1 MVPSQCTHIVTSQW
15 MSGSK
20 THRLLTTRMRNNPY
34 LVRPEWVFE
43 SIAKGKRQPER
54 TYAILIDI
62 SHKCLEM

>member
-20 THRLLTTRMRNNPY
+20 THRLLTTNMRNNPY
-34 LVRPEWVFE
+34 IVRPEWVFE

-54 TYAILIDI
+54 TYAILIDN
-62 SHKCLEM
+62 SHKCLQM